1 MADVNITV
9 EVSGLDRAIRSLDRL
24 ERALDDVRRSG
35 ARVAATLR
43 DTADAIDTMT
53 DAVELSTSVTKKA
66 AKEQVRF
73 RQVLHS
79 VNSRIR
85 NVTDSIRDVTKKVR
99 RWSKSAEAIEKS
111 AEAIDTQ
118 STAQEVSTRKTKEA
132 TEAQSTLR
140 KVLHR
145 VNVNLTRLGGKLRV
159 FAAVTGI
166 ALSSI
171 VALREEMAALGA
183 AIGGVLVRVQLE
195 AAEQRL
201 NAITES
207 VEQTAAVMRIFRDI
221 TNETGTRLTGLVDQ
235 MAAVTASTI
244 EAGRSFRDARQIMR
258 GFISAQSRLG
268 GTTDEIAD
276 TLESLNEIVKD
287 GQVDMADLRDV
298 VSFTN
303 DPVETLARAFG
314 TTEQR
319 IQQLIDSGR
328 TLSSD
333 ALVPLASHLETN
345 VNASGSLSDAFNRLI
360 NAVTTVLQR
369 FNQTG
374 VIRALIDL
382 MGNLADVIRS
392 DVVVALIE
400 RLGRGMTE
408 FLRSTL
414 PNFARGM
421 IENWESI
428 LDVIRGVAGA
438 LIGLAGG
445 GIVGGLIG
453 GIIGG
458 HDKLR
463 EAVLSAAGSFGEF
476 AFDVIRFMNGAR
488 EDVTREAQ
496 IVGRALSGI
505 AETATLAAQAII
517 TGFTA
522 AGKTIGGVSAAVVA
536 AAKGDFRRAGIIL
549 NDMANDLQGEMDELQ
564 SEVAGA
570 VDRLGDLAR
579 QGTSTTSDML
589 DLRRSTDQA
598 SSSIDIAAGSAD
610 TANQAATR
618 LSLTVENLTANFGH
632 FLNVLGD
639 AVTDFG
645 TLEEAARRVGNTI
658 RQSFTTAFADTLKGV
673 KSLGDALEDAFKSIV
688 DAIIEELARLAAHQ
702 VFKLVLNL
710 VGLKGGDLSNP
721 GSGLSSGFAQS
732 ASSAIASSLGSGA
745 VEAGTG
751 ATAGLSLGSLVST
764 FVGGGLIAGFA
775 GALSD
780 VFQTGGSRVVS
791 SPTMIGVG
799 EHNQPEKV
807 TVEPLSGASRGGGV
821 APVVIQGP
829 AIFDDIS
836 MNRFARRIG
845 DAQRR
850 QARRSV

>member
-9 EVSGLDRAIRSLDRL
+9 EVDGIERAIRSLDRL
-24 ERALDDVRRSG
+24 NDSLDRLGRSG
-35 ARVAATLR
+35 ARVA
-43 DTADAIDTMT
+43 
-53 DAVELSTSVTKKA
+53 TSMR
-66 AKEQVRF
+66 E
-73 RQVLHS
+73 
-79 VNSRIR
+79 
-85 NVTDSIRDVTKKVR
+85 
-99 RWSKSAEAIEKS
+99 S

-118 STAQEVSTRKTKEA
+118 STAQAVATRKTKET

-207 VEQTAAVMRIFRDI
+207 VEQTAAVMRVFRDI

-268 GTTDEIAD
+268 GTTDEIVD

-328 TLSSD
+328 SLSSD
-333 ALVPLASHLETN
+333 ALIPLASHLETN
-345 VNASGSLSDAFNRLI
+345 VDASGSLSDAFNRLV

-496 IVGRALSGI
+496 LVGRALSGI
-505 AETATLAAQAII
+505 AETATLAAQAIN

-522 AGKTIGGVSAAVVA
+522 VGKTIGGVSAAVVA

-632 FLNVLGD
+632 FLDVLGD

-688 DAIIEELARLAAHQ
+688 DSIIEELARLAAQ
-702 VFKLVLNL
+702 RVFKVILGIFQGN
-710 VGLKGGDLSNP
+710 KGG
-721 GSGLSSGFAQS
+721 
-732 ASSAIASSLGSGA
+732 AI
-745 VEAGTG
+745 EAGTG
-751 ATAGLSLGSLVST
+751 NQAESQALSAIGTAIGSA
-764 FVGGGLIAGFA
+764 FGPVGAAIGGFFGSALGGL
-775 GALSD
+775 
-780 VFQTGGSRVVS
+780 FQTGGSQVVS
-791 SPTMIGVG
+791 SPTLLGVG

-807 TVEPLSGASRGGGV
+807 TVEPLSGGSRGGGGAIV
-821 APVVIQGP
+821 FQGP
-829 AIFDDIS
+829 TIVDEITMS
-836 MNRFARRIG
+836 RFARTIAE
-845 DAQRR
+845 AQRR
-850 QARRSV
+850 EGRRRI